1 MKEFNDLNDKLS
13 PNNYLRLN
21 GDDIETKLLDG
32 KINDLAILKE
42 ENIEL
47 SKENEFEC
55 IKNSKYPDIAYI
67 ESSNRNELLISNKKL
82 ENSSLESFAQVN
94 ENEIKNLTVEEKNK
108 IKEETGWS
116 DEIINKIENWKQY
129 QILKNADLKECNI
142 NGKICLIKN
151 NIDLD
156 YTDADGISNRDRIKM
171 GLAPIDSKSGKPLE
185 LHHLGQ
191 KSDSPLVEL
200 TEKEHRTG
208 EYENGKKNQSLWHD
222 NSKVTEVHG
231 EGNTWNQERKD
242 HWLARYEASLED

>member
-1 MKEFNDLNDKLS
+1 
-13 PNNYLRLN
+13 
-21 GDDIETKLLDG
+21 
-32 KINDLAILKE
+32 
-42 ENIEL
+42 
-47 SKENEFEC
+47 
-55 IKNSKYPDIAYI
+55 
-67 ESSNRNELLISNKKL
+67 
-82 ENSSLESFAQVN
+82 
-94 ENEIKNLTVEEKNK
+94 
-108 IKEETGWS
+108 
-116 DEIINKIENWKQY
+116 
-129 QILKNADLKECNI
+129 
-142 NGKICLIKN
+142 
-151 NIDLD
+151 
-156 YTDADGISNRDRIKM
+156 M